1 MGAAGKIFVSLAVI
15 SSGFA
20 VAAPAWAAQPS
31 PDALPITVL
40 GVKSDDALD
49 QAEALTSALKTA
61 VLHAKGWSLGDNSGK
76 SVEEV
81 ALQLKPPC
89 KEPQSCEA
97 AIADFIKADRF
108 VWTVLKFTDAKN
120 TQVVGQVN
128 MFVRGKGTRSAE
140 VKYAAAMTDATDDH
154 LVAVAE
160 EALNK
165 VTGGPPQGGVKIAT
179 GGVAGQLYVDDKPM
193 GPLPA
198 EGGTYQVAVGDHT
211 VTIKAPGFQDASTP
225 VHVAPLATVDA
236 IVTMV
241 PAAKEKPVDGRMVG
255 GFVSL
260 AVGAGL
266 GGVGLWAALDV
277 NTIRNDESYKQYRAQ
292 LSPSDDTCGVASSG
306 GLASKGIKQP
316 LGAANDQQVVDFCS
330 RAHRD
335 ELIQAVVFPLAGVAA
350 GVGAYLL
357 GTSSLGK
364 SSPGADKPSAWSI
377 DPVIGP
383 SQQSLNV
390 RYRF

>member
-1 MGAAGKIFVSLAVI
+1 MGDPGKILVSLALA
-15 SSGFA
+15 SGVFAA
-20 VAAPAWAAQPS
+20 VAPASAAQPG

-61 VLHAKGWSLGDNSGK
+61 VLHSKGWSLGDASGK

-108 VWTVLKFTDAKN
+108 IWTVLKFNDAKN
-120 TQVVGQVN
+120 QTVVGQVY
-128 MFVRGKGTRSAE
+128 MFVRGKGTRTAE

-154 LVAVAE
+154 LVAVAG
-160 EALNK
+160 EALDK
-165 VTGGPPQGGVKIAT
+165 VTGGPPQGGVKVAT
-179 GGVAGQLYVDDKPM
+179 GGVAGQLYMDEKPL

-198 EGGTYQVAVGDHT
+198 EGGTFQVTAGDHNVT
-211 VTIKAPGFQDASTP
+211 VKAPGYQDASTP

-277 NTIRNDESYKQYRAQ
+277 NTIRNDDGYKMYRAQ
-292 LSPSDDTCGVASSG
+292 LSSSDDTCGIAASG

-316 LGAANDQQVVDFCS
+316 LGAANDQQVTDFCS

-357 GTSSLGK
+357 GTSGLGK
-364 SSPGADKPSAWSI
+364 SAPADKPSAWSI
-377 DPVIGP
+377 DPVVGP
-383 SQQSLNV
+383 YQQQLNV